1 MLYMMTSSTIYFLL
15 INSFLFFA
23 ISIRAMCGMTLEKNC
38 VHGSD
43 SFQSAQR
50 EIAYFFDEKSSGKIS
65 LL

>member
-1 MLYMMTSSTIYFLL
+1 MFYMTTSSAIYFLL
-15 INSFLFFA
+15 ISSFLVFA

-50 EIAYFFDEKSSGKIS
+50 EIAFFFEEKSSGKIS